1 MAEFYIALA
10 LIALIT
16 AVGVFLFG
24 RLLSKHPAKRLLG
37 VWICLATSVA
47 MFMLYALEGERNP
60 FMLVGGLTAFLFG
73 AVALIGATVK
83 RSN

>member
-1 MAEFYIALA
+1 MVAFYVALA

-16 AVGVFLFG
+16 AVGVFLFA
-24 RLLSKHPAKRLLG
+24 RLLSKHPAKRLIG
-37 VWICLATSVA
+37 VWICIATSVA
-47 MFMLYALEGERNP
+47 MFLLYTLEGERNS
-60 FMLVGGLTAFLFG
+60 FMLAGGLTAFLFG